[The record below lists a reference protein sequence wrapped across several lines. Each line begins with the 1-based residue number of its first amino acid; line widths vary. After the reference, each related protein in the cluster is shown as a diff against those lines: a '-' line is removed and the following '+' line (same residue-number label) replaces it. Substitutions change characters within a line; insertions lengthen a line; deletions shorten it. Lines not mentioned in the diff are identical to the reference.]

1 MVSRRYLKI
10 FFTPTQ
16 CLLISDALYLAN
28 KVTANDIPGLVQ
40 FARYTSAL
48 IALRYGNS
56 RPNIS
61 SSLPLGLNGS
71 LSLVI
76 QRSQNHSSLMDMT
89 YPCWTF
95 NNLLD
100 KCRLMNKYSRRNI
113 LKFQTQAMFGL
124 NQILHLTLRL
134 KRYDCIMYLLCSDD
148 PQV

>member
-10 FFTPTQ
+10 FFTPAQ

-56 RPNIS
+56 RLNIS
-61 SSLPLGLNGS
+61 SSLPSGLNGS

-89 YPCWTF
+89 YPCWCF
-95 NNLLD
+95 NNPLD
-100 KCRLMNKYSRRNI
+100 KCRLMNKYSQRNT
-113 LKFQTQAMFGL
+113 LNFQTQAKFGL
-124 NQILHLTLRL
+124 NQIFHLKLHHKMICLSHVFL
-134 KRYDCIMYLLCSDD
+134 
-148 PQV
+148 V

>member
-28 KVTANDIPGLVQ
+28 KFTANEIPGLVQ
-40 FARYTSAL
+40 FARYTRAL
-48 IALRYGNS
+48 IAPWYGNS
-56 RPNIS
+56 SPNIS

-100 KCRLMNKYSRRNI
+100 KCGLMNKYSRRNI

-124 NQILHLTLRL
+124 NQILHLTLRIKMIWL
-134 KRYDCIMYLLCSDD
+134 YHVYL
-148 PQV
+148 V